1 MNQLEEQHKLKDI
14 QLNEATKMIQKLE
27 SENED
32 LKIRSKYRLN
42 VEGNNS

>member
-14 QLNEATKMIQKLE
+14 QLNEAMKMIQKLK
-27 SENED
+27 SENEN
-32 LKIRSKYRLN
+32 LKIRFKDRLN

>member
-14 QLNEATKMIQKLE
+14 QLNEAMKMIQKLK
-27 SENED
+27 SENEN
-32 LKIRSKYRLN
+32 LKIRFKDRLK